1 MHLVLTPKGGMTELR
16 YNFWVDL
23 IINMDLKKQQQKYN
37 NSILIEQH
45 LATHRAKSSHF
56 SEL

>member
-23 IINMDLKKQQQKYN
+23 IINMDFKKN
-37 NSILIEQH
+37 NKSITIQ
-45 LATHRAKSSHF
+45 S
-56 SEL
+56 